1 MIPEVLQE
9 LLMKCMVSIMQER
22 GLELR
27 FRMIIVEVADV
38 VVEEVED
45 EDVAEDVMMVLQEV
59 EVLLVVEEE
68 EETEEDHHMKVVVLQ
83 VPHPPM
89 TERGITKEKDAS
101 LHLQD
106 KGHLVVTQVGLWEII
121 PEEALLLESQEVL
134 QEAVPHQED
143 IQENVLLQE
152 DQCVTVMVL
161 QGDHQEVIQ
170 EIDLHQGDLQGMV
183 LHLIEDPTEVVDL
196 VVDHLQETM
205 VVQDQGLLM
214 KSIQGEEG
222 TDMRM
227 HMKENEDL
235 RMRLSRDRLKDIGA
249 EVLCQEN
256 HQVTQESMGWNCRKF
271 SHS

>member
-89 TERGITKEKDAS
+89 TKRGITKEKDAS

-106 KGHLVVTQVGLWEII
+106 KGHLVVTQVGL
-121 PEEALLLESQEVL
+121 
-134 QEAVPHQED
+134 
-143 IQENVLLQE
+143 
-152 DQCVTVMVL
+152 
-161 QGDHQEVIQ
+161 
-170 EIDLHQGDLQGMV
+170 
-183 LHLIEDPTEVVDL
+183 
-196 VVDHLQETM
+196 
-205 VVQDQGLLM
+205 
-214 KSIQGEEG
+214 
-222 TDMRM
+222 
-227 HMKENEDL
+227 
-235 RMRLSRDRLKDIGA
+235 
-249 EVLCQEN
+249 
-256 HQVTQESMGWNCRKF
+256 
-271 SHS
+271 